1 MILAIDPGMRKI
13 GWALVE
19 ADGRP
24 QGQGILPLDG
34 WEQALAKQVEVGKLK
49 AVVLGDGTNRVN
61 IEAALARLCPHAPVS
76 VVDESESTVDAW
88 QLKRREAAGGNVLKG
103 LWLWLDQLINGA
115 NVDDYAARVLAL
127 RWIKAQQG

>member
-24 QGQGILPLDG
+24 LGQGILPLEG
-34 WEQALAKQVEVGKLK
+34 WEAALARRVEVGRIAL
-49 AVVLGDGTNRVN
+49 VVLGDGTNRVN
-61 IEAALARLCPHAPVS
+61 IEQALMRLCPHAPVS

-88 QLKRREAAGGNVLKG
+88 QLKRREAAGRNWFKG
-103 LWLWLDQLINGA
+103 LWLWLDQLVNGA

-127 RWIKAQQG
+127 RWIKAQRG